1 MQDEKF
7 TDGQKDL
14 QVVEGKV
21 SNGTFSAVDVF

>member
-1 MQDEKF
+1 MQDKKL

-21 SNGTFSAVDVF
+21 SNETLSVLDLF